1 MNVVVSIGGSVLA
14 PGDKQRVRDHAAVL
28 EEVADECTTAAV
40 VGGGETARQYIDV
53 ARKLGAN
60 EMELDEIGI
69 AATRLNARLL
79 VAALDEQSVRTPPAD
94 YEAAADVLRAGD
106 IAVMGGVVPAQT
118 TDAVAAAL
126 AEYVNADLLVY
137 ATSVSGVYTADPD
150 KDGDAERVP
159 RLTPNELVDLIADIE
174 MTAGAKAPVDLLAA
188 KVLQRSGLHAVV
200 VDGTDPERIREAIV
214 EGTHRGT
221 EIVPEDAAELPS
233 LTGGGT

>member
-14 PGDKQRVRDHAAVL
+14 PGEKQRVRDHAAVL
-28 EEVADECTTAAV
+28 EEVAAERTTAAV

-79 VAALDEQSVRTPPAD
+79 VAALGDQSVRTPPAD

-150 KDGDAERVP
+150 TNGDAEHVP
-159 RLTPNELVDLIADIE
+159 RLTPDELVDLIADIE

-200 VDGTDPERIREAIV
+200 IDGTDPRRIRQAIE
-214 EGTHRGT
+214 EGIHHGT
-221 EIVPEDAAELPS
+221 EIVPEDADELPS
-233 LTGGGT
+233 LAGGGT